1 MVGLFLPVCFLFVQ
15 PFQIHMMKKHLTFL
29 FFLGAV
35 SVAFAQGFPVSGFV
49 RDEAGEPLPGVTI
62 AVKNTIKGAVTGND
76 GRYFVDVPGDD
87 AILVLSYTGFTQMEV
102 PVQGRRE
109 LDITMT
115 ESGSALNELV
125 VVGFGTAYRQ
135 DLTGSVSKISSKE
148 FELQPVQTFENAL
161 QGRAAGVF
169 INSGSGKLGQG
180 LNIRVRGIS
189 SVSAS
194 NQPLFVIDGVPV
206 ISERV
211 GSATEPDNP
220 LATIAPEDIESIE
233 VLKDAAASAIY
244 GARASNGVVLVTTKS
259 GRVGRTKVS
268 FGYYGG
274 ISNPTRKREWLN
286 AAEYRQLFSYA
297 ARNSDFG
304 ELDGAEE
311 FGFETGTDDWN
322 SDNDTDWAN
331 EAFQRGGV
339 QNANL
344 SISGGDA
351 RTSFLLSGTWN
362 DQTGILV
369 GNALNR
375 LNGRMNLEHRVNKQ
389 LKFGTAI
396 GLTKSLNQRVPSD
409 NAFSN
414 PLQLNALP
422 PIQPKIDPETGD
434 LNQNTLYY
442 NNLLDIRY
450 GRNDA
455 TTYRSL
461 STIYGQWD
469 ITNRLSFRTEY
480 GIDWL
485 NLQEEQVLGRQT
497 LDGAPTG
504 YAYSNQVNVA
514 NQNVNSYFNYTQQLS
529 KVIDFNG
536 TLGMQYQKGV
546 SRATSANGIGLPNDR
561 FTKLASAANITGASS
576 SETAYAFTSY
586 FARANFKMLDR
597 FLFGVSGRIDG
608 SSRFGADQ
616 RFGFFP
622 AVSAGYIISNEAF
635 LKDNSTINFLKI
647 RGSYGRTGN
656 AEIGNFASRTLWGAT
671 FVGDLSGIV
680 PTQLGLNTLT
690 WENTDQLDIGLDF
703 GLFKDRISGSF
714 DYFNKKTNDLLL
726 NLPLPASNGF
736 TTITKNLG
744 SLTNNGVEFTLNTQN
759 LVGKFRWST
768 SFNISSYRNRVTNL
782 NGSTID
788 GGSRQ
793 LGRVSENEPFGYF
806 FGPKYAGVNPDN
818 GNAQYFDVN
827 GKVYDQDDFLA
838 LPDEMRNQK
847 VGDPNP
853 DFFGGLNNRF
863 SYGGFSLDIQLQYV
877 YGNDLYNIAGFFQ
890 SVNGDYFDNQSR
902 DQLNYWNTPGQIT
915 NIPEPRLYSGNGAI
929 KSSRWVQDGS
939 YLRVRAATLS
949 YAFPRQALSRMKMD
963 NLSVYLSGQNLFT
976 FTKYEGY
983 DPEVNATYI
992 SAVNL
997 GHDFY
1002 TPPQARIFTMGFNA
1016 TF

>member
-1 MVGLFLPVCFLFVQ
+1 MKQLLTVLCFLC
-15 PFQIHMMKKHLTFL
+15 TSSFL
-29 FFLGAV
+29 VGQSYNV
-35 SVAFAQGFPVSGFV
+35 TGQVK
-49 RDEAGEPLPGVTI
+49 DDAGEPLPGVTVI
-62 AVKNTIKGAVTGND
+62 VKNTIKGAVTGND
-76 GRYFVDVPGDD
+76 GRFFVEVPGPN
-87 AILVLSYTGFTQMEV
+87 AVLVFSYTGFVQQEV
-102 PVQGRRE
+102 PLDAQRE
-109 LDITMT
+109 LDVTMT
-115 ESGSALNELV
+115 ESGSALGEV
-125 VVGFGTAYRQ
+125 VVIGFGTSYRQ
-135 DLTGSVSKISSKE
+135 DLTGSISKINSKE
-148 FELQPVQTFENAL
+148 FELQPVQSFENAL

-180 LNIRVRGIS
+180 MNIRVRGIS

-206 ISERV
+206 ISEAI

-233 VLKDAAASAIY
+233 ILKDAAAAAIY

-259 GRVGRTKVS
+259 GRAGRTKVS

-274 ISNPTRKREWLN
+274 VSSPTRKREWLN
-286 AAEYRQLFSYA
+286 AAEYRELFNYA
-297 ARNSDFG
+297 AAKSDFG
-304 ELDGAEE
+304 VFDGAEE
-311 FGFETGTDDWN
+311 FEFETGTDDWN
-322 SDNDTDWAN
+322 SDNDTDWAS

-351 RTSFLLSGTWN
+351 RTSFLVSGTWN
-362 DQTGILV
+362 DQTGIIV

-375 LNGRMNLEHRVNKQ
+375 LGGRLNLEHKVTNR
-389 LKFGTAI
+389 LKFGTNL
-396 GLTKSLNQRVPSD
+396 GLTKSLNQRVPGD

-422 PIQPKIDPETGD
+422 PVQPKIDPATGK

-442 NNLLDIRY
+442 NNLIDLEN
-450 GRNDA
+450 GTNDA

-461 STIYGQWD
+461 SNIYGQWD
-469 ITNRLSFRTEY
+469 ITDRLSFRTEY

-485 NLQEEQVLGRQT
+485 NLQEEQFRGRET
-497 LDGAPTG
+497 LDGSPTG
-504 YAYSNQVNVA
+504 QSYSNQVTSI
-514 NQNVNSYFNYTQQLS
+514 NQNVNSYFNYTQ
-529 KVIDFNG
+529 KVSNNFDLNA
-536 TLGMQYQKGV
+536 TLGMQHQTGRFQSV
-546 SRATSANGIGLPNDR
+546 SATGEGLPNDR
-561 FTKLASAANITGASS
+561 FTKIASAAKITNASS
-576 SETAYAFTSY
+576 TESQYAFTSY
-586 FARANFKMLDR
+586 FARANVKLFDR
-597 FLFGVSGRIDG
+597 FLVGLSGRVDG
-608 SSRFGADQ
+608 SSRFGKDQ

-622 AVSAGYIISNEAF
+622 AASVGYILSNESF
-635 LKDNSTINFLKI
+635 LQDNSVVNFLKI

-656 AEIGNFASRTLWGAT
+656 AEIGNFASRTLWGAN

-680 PTQLGLNTLT
+680 PTQLGLNSLT

-703 GLFKDRISGSF
+703 GLFNDRISVSA
-714 DYFNKKTNDLLL
+714 DYFSKKTNDLLL

-736 TTITKNLG
+736 TIITKNLG
-744 SLTNNGVEFTLNTQN
+744 SLTNNGFELGLTTQN

-768 SFNISSYRNRVTNL
+768 NFNISTYRNKVTNL

-793 LGRVSENEPFGYF
+793 LGRVSEGEPFGYF
-806 FGPKYAGVNPDN
+806 YGPKYAGVNPAN
-818 GNAQYFDVN
+818 GNAQYYATD
-827 GKVYDQDDFLA
+827 GMIYDQDDFLG

-853 DFFGGLNNRF
+853 DFFGGMNNRF
-863 SYGGFSLDIQLQYV
+863 SYMGFSLDVQLQFV

-902 DQLNYWNTPGQIT
+902 DQLNYWREEGQVT
-915 NIPEPRLYSGNGAI
+915 DIPEPRLYSGNGAI
-929 KSSRWVQDGS
+929 RSSRWMQDGS
-939 YLRVRAATLS
+939 YLRVKAVTFG
-949 YAFPRQALSRMKMD
+949 YTFPRNVASKVRMD
-963 NLSVYLSGQNLFT
+963 NLLVYASAQNLLT

-992 SAVNL
+992 SSVNL

-1002 TPPQARIFTMGFNA
+1002 TPPQARILTVGFNA

>member
-1 MVGLFLPVCFLFVQ
+1 MKQLLFLLCFFS
-15 PFQIHMMKKHLTFL
+15 TTSFL
-29 FFLGAV
+29 L
-35 SVAFAQGFPVSGFV
+35 AQRYNVSGQV
-49 RDEAGEPLPGVTI
+49 KDNTGDLLPGVTVV
-62 AVKNTIKGAVTGND
+62 AKNTIKGAVTGTD
-76 GRYFVDVPGDD
+76 GRFFLEVPGPNT
-87 AILVLSYTGFTQMEV
+87 ILVFSYTGYVQQEV
-102 PVQGRRE
+102 ALDGKSE
-109 LDITMT
+109 LEVTMV
-115 ESGSALNELV
+115 ESGSALGEVV

-135 DLTGSVSKISSKE
+135 DLTGSISKIGAKE

-180 LNIRVRGIS
+180 MNIRVRGIS

-206 ISERV
+206 ISEAV

-233 VLKDAAASAIY
+233 ILKDAAAAAIY
-244 GARASNGVVLVTTKS
+244 GARASNGVVLVTTKT
-259 GRVGRTKVS
+259 GRAGRTKVS

-274 ISNPTRKREWLN
+274 VSSPTRKREWLN
-286 AAEYRQLFSYA
+286 AAEYRELFGYA
-297 ARNSDFG
+297 ARKSDFG
-304 ELDGAEE
+304 EFDGAEE
-311 FGFETGTDDWN
+311 FGFETGTDDWDSN
-322 SDNDTDWAN
+322 NDTDWAS
-331 EAFQRGGV
+331 EAFRRGGV

-351 RTSFLLSGTWN
+351 RTTFLVSGAWN
-362 DQTGILV
+362 DQTGIIV
-369 GNALNR
+369 GNALSR
-375 LNGRMNLEHRVNKQ
+375 INGRLNLEHKISNR
-389 LKFGTAI
+389 LKFGTNL
-396 GLTKSLNQRVPSD
+396 GLTRSLNQRVPSD

-422 PIQPKIDPETGD
+422 PIQPKIDPATGK

-442 NNLLDIRY
+442 NNLIDLENGTD
-450 GRNDA
+450 DA

-461 STIYGQWD
+461 SNVYGQWD
-469 ITNRLSFRTEY
+469 ITDRLSFRTEY

-485 NLQEEQVLGRQT
+485 NLQEEQFRGRET

-504 YAYSNQVNVA
+504 NSYSNQVNST
-514 NQNVNSYFNYTQQLS
+514 NQNVNSYFNYTQKLNQNFDL
-529 KVIDFNG
+529 NA
-536 TLGMQYQKGV
+536 TLGMQHQTGV
-546 SRATSANGIGLPNDR
+546 FRSTSATGQGLPNDR
-561 FTKLASAANITGASS
+561 FTKIASAAKIVNASS
-576 SETAYAFTSY
+576 TESQYAFTSY
-586 FARANFKMLDR
+586 FARANVKILDR
-597 FLFGVSGRIDG
+597 FLVSLSGRVDG
-608 SSRFGADQ
+608 SSRFGQDQ

-622 AVSAGYIISNEAF
+622 AASVGYILSNESF
-635 LKDNSTINFLKI
+635 LQDNRIVNFLKI

-656 AEIGNFASRTLWGAT
+656 AEIGNFASRTLWGAN

-680 PTQLGLNTLT
+680 PTQLGLNNLG
-690 WENTDQLDIGLDF
+690 WENTDQLDIGIDF
-703 GLFKDRISGSF
+703 GLFNDRISVSA

-736 TTITKNLG
+736 TIITKNLG
-744 SLTNNGVEFTLNTQN
+744 SLTNNGLEFSLTTQN

-768 SFNISSYRNRVTNL
+768 NFNFSTYRNKVTNL

-793 LGRVSENEPFGYF
+793 LGRVSEGEPFGYF
-806 FGPKYAGVNPDN
+806 FGPKYAGVNPAN
-818 GNAQYFDVN
+818 GNAQYFDTDGN
-827 GKVYDQDDFLA
+827 IHDQDDFLA

-853 DFFGGLNNRF
+853 RFFGGMNNKI
-863 SYGGFSLDIQLQYV
+863 SYKGFALDVQLQYV

-890 SVNGDYFDNQSR
+890 SVNGDYFDNQSK
-902 DQLNYWNTPGQIT
+902 DQMNYWREEGQIT
-915 NIPEPRLYSGNGAI
+915 QIPEPRLYSGNGAI
-929 KSSRWVQDGS
+929 RSSRWVQDGS
-939 YLRVRAATLS
+939 YLRVKATTLS
-949 YAFPRQALSRMKMD
+949 YTFPRKIASKARFD
-963 NLSVYLSGQNLFT
+963 NLMLYVSGQNLLT

-992 SAVNL
+992 SSVNL

-1002 TPPQARIFTMGFNA
+1002 TPPQARIFTVGLNA
-1016 TF
+1016 SF

>member
-1 MVGLFLPVCFLFVQ
+1 MKQLLTVLCFLCTSS
-15 PFQIHMMKKHLTFL
+15 LL
-29 FFLGAV
+29 
-35 SVAFAQGFPVSGFV
+35 VAQSYNVSGKV
-49 RDEAGEPLPGVTI
+49 KDDAGEPLPGVTVV
-62 AVKNTIKGAVTGND
+62 VKNTIRGTVTGND
-76 GRYFVDVPGDD
+76 GSFFVEVPGPN
-87 AILVLSYTGFTQMEV
+87 AVLVFSYTGFVKQEV
-102 PVQGRRE
+102 PVNAQRE
-109 LDITMT
+109 FDVTMT
-115 ESGSALNELV
+115 ESGSALGEVV
-125 VVGFGTAYRQ
+125 VVGFGTSYRQ
-135 DLTGSVSKISSKE
+135 DLTGSISKVGSKE

-206 ISERV
+206 ISEAI

-233 VLKDAAASAIY
+233 ILKDAAAAAIY

-259 GRVGRTKVS
+259 GRAGRTKVS

-274 ISNPTRKREWLN
+274 VSSPTRKREWLN
-286 AAEYRQLFSYA
+286 AAEYRELFNYA
-297 ARNSDFG
+297 ASKSDFG
-304 ELDGAEE
+304 ELDAAEE

-322 SDNDTDWAN
+322 SNYDTDWAS

-351 RTSFLLSGTWN
+351 RTSFLLSGAWN
-362 DQTGILV
+362 DQTGIIV

-375 LNGRMNLEHRVNKQ
+375 LNGRLNLEHKVSNR
-389 LKFGTAI
+389 LKFGTNI
-396 GLTKSLNQRVPSD
+396 GLTKSLNQRVPGD

-422 PIQPKIDPETGD
+422 PVQPKIDPATGK

-442 NNLLDIRY
+442 NNLIDLVN
-450 GRNDA
+450 GTNDA

-461 STIYGQWD
+461 SNIYGQWD
-469 ITNRLSFRTEY
+469 ITDRLSFRSEY

-485 NLQEEQVLGRQT
+485 NLQEEQFRGRET

-504 YAYSNQVNVA
+504 QSYSNQVNSI
-514 NQNVNSYFNYTQQLS
+514 NQNVNNYLNYTQQVSSNFDL
-529 KVIDFNG
+529 NA
-536 TLGMQYQKGV
+536 TLGMQYQTGKFK
-546 SRATSANGIGLPNDR
+546 STSATGEGLPNDR
-561 FTKLASAANITGASS
+561 FTKIASAASIVAATST
-576 SETAYAFTSY
+576 ETQYAFTSY
-586 FARANFKMLDR
+586 FARANVKLFDR
-597 FLFGVSGRIDG
+597 FLVGLSGRVDG
-608 SSRFGADQ
+608 SSRFGKDQ

-622 AVSAGYIISNEAF
+622 AGSVGYILSNESF
-635 LKDNSTINFLKI
+635 LQDNSVVNFLKI

-656 AEIGNFASRTLWGAT
+656 AEIGNFASRTLWGAN

-680 PTQLGLNTLT
+680 PTQLGLSGLT

-703 GLFKDRISGSF
+703 GLFNDRISVSA

-736 TTITKNLG
+736 TIITKNLG
-744 SLTNNGVEFTLNTQN
+744 SLTNNGLEFNLTTQN
-759 LVGKFRWST
+759 FVGKFRWST
-768 SFNISSYRNRVTNL
+768 NFNISTYRNKVTNL

-793 LGRVSENEPFGYF
+793 LGRVSEGEPFGYF
-806 FGPKYAGVNPDN
+806 FGPKYAGVNPAN
-818 GNAQYFDVN
+818 GNAQYYDVN
-827 GKVYDQDDFLA
+827 GNIYDQDDFLA
-838 LPDEMRNQK
+838 LPDDMRNQK

-853 DFFGGLNNRF
+853 RFFGGMNNRF
-863 SYGGFSLDIQLQYV
+863 SYMGFALDVQLQFV

-902 DQLNYWNTPGQIT
+902 DQLNYWREEGQIT
-915 NIPEPRLYSGNGAI
+915 DIPEPRLYSGNGAI
-929 KSSRWVQDGS
+929 RSSRWVQDGS
-939 YLRVRAATLS
+939 YMRVKAMTFS
-949 YAFPRQALSRMKMD
+949 YTFPRSIASKARMD
-963 NLSVYLSGQNLFT
+963 NLMLYVSGQNLLT

-992 SAVNL
+992 SSVNL

-1002 TPPQARIFTMGFNA
+1002 TPPQARIFTVGFNA

>member
-1 MVGLFLPVCFLFVQ
+1 MKQLLTVLCFLCTSS
-15 PFQIHMMKKHLTFL
+15 LL
-29 FFLGAV
+29 
-35 SVAFAQGFPVSGFV
+35 VAQSYNVSGKV
-49 RDEAGEPLPGVTI
+49 KDDAGEPLPGVTVV
-62 AVKNTIKGAVTGND
+62 VKNTIRGTVTGND
-76 GRYFVDVPGDD
+76 GSFFVEVPGPN
-87 AILVLSYTGFTQMEV
+87 AVLVFSYTGFVKQEV
-102 PVQGRRE
+102 PVNAQRE
-109 LDITMT
+109 FDVTMT
-115 ESGSALNELV
+115 ESGSALGEVV
-125 VVGFGTAYRQ
+125 VVGFGTSYRQ
-135 DLTGSVSKISSKE
+135 DLTGSISKVGSKE

-206 ISERV
+206 ISEAI

-233 VLKDAAASAIY
+233 ILKDAAAAAIY

-259 GRVGRTKVS
+259 GRAGRTKVS

-274 ISNPTRKREWLN
+274 VSSPTRKREWLN
-286 AAEYRQLFSYA
+286 AAEYRELFNYA
-297 ARNSDFG
+297 ASKSDFG
-304 ELDGAEE
+304 ELDAAEE

-322 SDNDTDWAN
+322 SNYDTDWAS

-351 RTSFLLSGTWN
+351 RTSFLLSGAWN
-362 DQTGILV
+362 DQTGIIV

-375 LNGRMNLEHRVNKQ
+375 LNGRLNLEHKVSNR
-389 LKFGTAI
+389 LKFGTNI
-396 GLTKSLNQRVPSD
+396 GLTKSLNQRVPGD

-422 PIQPKIDPETGD
+422 PVQPKIDPATGK

-442 NNLLDIRY
+442 NNLIDLVN
-450 GRNDA
+450 GTNDA

-461 STIYGQWD
+461 SNIYGQWD
-469 ITNRLSFRTEY
+469 ITDRLSFRSEY

-485 NLQEEQVLGRQT
+485 NLQEEQFRGRET

-504 YAYSNQVNVA
+504 QSYSNQVNSI
-514 NQNVNSYFNYTQQLS
+514 NQNVNNYLNYTQQVSSNFDL
-529 KVIDFNG
+529 NA
-536 TLGMQYQKGV
+536 TLGMQYQTGKFK
-546 SRATSANGIGLPNDR
+546 STSATGEGLPNDR
-561 FTKLASAANITGASS
+561 FTKIASAASIVAATST
-576 SETAYAFTSY
+576 ETQYAFTSY
-586 FARANFKMLDR
+586 FARANVKLFDR
-597 FLFGVSGRIDG
+597 FLVGLSGRVDG
-608 SSRFGADQ
+608 SSRFGKDQ

-622 AVSAGYIISNEAF
+622 AGSVGYILSNESF
-635 LKDNSTINFLKI
+635 LQDNSVVNFLKI

-656 AEIGNFASRTLWGAT
+656 AEIGNFASRTLWGAN

-680 PTQLGLNTLT
+680 PTQLGLSGLT

-703 GLFKDRISGSF
+703 GLFNDRISVSA

-736 TTITKNLG
+736 TIITKNLG
-744 SLTNNGVEFTLNTQN
+744 SLTNNGLEFNLTTQN
-759 LVGKFRWST
+759 FVGKFRWST
-768 SFNISSYRNRVTNL
+768 NFNISTYRNKVTNL

-793 LGRVSENEPFGYF
+793 LGRVSEGEPFGYF
-806 FGPKYAGVNPDN
+806 FGPKYAGVNPAN
-818 GNAQYFDVN
+818 GNAQYYATD
-827 GKVYDQDDFLA
+827 GMIYDQDDFLG

-853 DFFGGLNNRF
+853 DFFGGMNNRF
-863 SYGGFSLDIQLQYV
+863 SYMGFALDVQLQFV

-902 DQLNYWNTPGQIT
+902 DQLNYWREEGQIT
-915 NIPEPRLYSGNGAI
+915 DIPEPRLYSGNGAI
-929 KSSRWVQDGS
+929 RSSRWVQDGS
-939 YLRVRAATLS
+939 YMRVKAMTFS
-949 YAFPRQALSRMKMD
+949 YTFPRSIASKARMD
-963 NLSVYLSGQNLFT
+963 NLMLYVSGQNLLT

-992 SAVNL
+992 SSVNL

-1002 TPPQARIFTMGFNA
+1002 TPPQARIFTVGFNA